1 MINLIYGEFYK
12 YRKSL
17 ALKICLLITTSCAIL
32 LGVLSNGMAKGTMEM
47 TADSLSGLSDIFII
61 SVLGALMAGLA
72 ICGDFDTKNIHDAIS
87 CGRRN
92 IVISKS
98 IGYCVI
104 IALLT
109 LPYAIVGFVGFVSG
123 GEFQTSLSYSTYL
136 SMMAN
141 PSKLAIDG
149 TGIAKSIEV
158 LLISIVLYTA
168 RLSFCIPLAFK
179 VKKSVVVTVVGVV
192 LGFLCDFFVNLLSK
206 VPLLDTIVEYTPFSY
221 PMLTLDMGQ
230 GELLKILCI
239 SMGFLILMIAL
250 TNLLFKK
257 DEIK

>member
-1 MINLIYGEFYK
+1 
-12 YRKSL
+12 
-17 ALKICLLITTSCAIL
+17 
-32 LGVLSNGMAKGTMEM
+32 
-47 TADSLSGLSDIFII
+47 
-61 SVLGALMAGLA
+61 MAGLA

-109 LPYAIVGFVGFVSG
+109 LPYAIAGFVGFVSE
-123 GEFQTSLSYSTYL
+123 GEFQSALAYSTNM

-141 PSKLAIDG
+141 PSNYPVDG
-149 TGIAKSIEV
+149 AGIAKAIEV
-158 LLISIVLYTA
+158 LLINIVLYAA
-168 RLSFCIPLAFK
+168 RLSFCIPIAFK

-192 LGFLCDFFVNLLSK
+192 LGFLCDFFVNMISK
-206 VPLLDTIVEYTPFSY
+206 IPVLDTIVEYTPFSY
-221 PMLTLDMGQ
+221 PMISLDMGQ

-239 SMGFLILMIAL
+239 SIGFIVLMIAL
-250 TNLLFKK
+250 TNVLFKK